1 MSISS
6 SRNFPAQLAI
16 QLRFL
21 DRSCCAFDEGDED
34 EAVRIATTI
43 RTIVHQ
49 TSHSTSLLRHL
60 GAEEIR
66 LLSMAY
72 KPPIQPGTYVIT
84 APIFLAFVRMGAS
97 DMSHEPNLGQTP
109 VRLVSVSEWWT
120 EQLAELGQGVVV
132 RRRDIAL
139 VAANRDG
146 GAHVDSELTPEYER
160 LGENGRLISWSMT
173 KNGTRVELPSP
184 NLHYVALRTMGWEVL
199 NSPELRELAGTN
211 LVGLP
216 RSNARA
222 HSQGP
227 SGGLPPPPPIATK

>member
-1 MSISS
+1 MSIPS

-60 GAEEIR
+60 GAEDIR
-66 LLSMAY
+66 FLSMAFEL
-72 KPPIQPGTYVIT
+72 PRPPGTHVIA
-84 APIFLAFVRMGAS
+84 APIFLAFVSMGTS

-120 EQLAELGQGVVV
+120 EKLAELDRGVVV

-139 VAANRDG
+139 VAANKDG

-173 KNGTRVELPSP
+173 KDGATVELPSP
-184 NLHYVALRTMGWEVL
+184 NLHYVALRTMGWELL
-199 NSPELRELAGTN
+199 NSPELRELAGKDLT
-211 LVGLP
+211 GWP

-227 SGGLPPPPPIATK
+227 SGGLPPPPPIKAT